1 MSSNLPLRTIRI
13 PALRQQCLFQRRRSL
28 QLPRAF
34 STTAPQAFAATSLRL
49 ARNQTQFKQER
60 GATKAQA
67 RNQQGW
73 APMTTQL
80 KAQAEGDL
88 AEDIGLLQDTIV
100 RPSWNKLPK
109 PWKPQFTS
117 FLWKLMKSWAT
128 GKYS

>member
-1 MSSNLPLRTIRI
+1 
-13 PALRQQCLFQRRRSL
+13 
-28 QLPRAF
+28 
-34 STTAPQAFAATSLRL
+34 
-49 ARNQTQFKQER
+49 
-60 GATKAQA
+60 
-67 RNQQGW
+67 
-73 APMTTQL
+73 MTTQL